1 MKKSEVK
8 ISKKDLA
15 DLIRDEIYG
24 ANVREGVFL
33 EDFVVIPIAQ
43 VKKIAKKIAMRTII
57 GH

>member
-24 ANVREGVFL
+24 ATIWPECKKIIFL
-33 EDFVVIPIAQ
+33 HSGD